1 MSSIDDPQG
10 TGVPHAGAVSVS
22 TPPTT
27 ALEKVRARLG
37 GSKVPPAP
45 PPPGGGGD
53 DEDEDG
59 MLRMSFLD
67 HLQEL
72 RSRIIKILIGVAVAF
87 ALSLTFSGAMWNVVS
102 QPAVE
107 ALQTL
112 KVNPPELAAL
122 EPMEGITIIWFKLP
136 ILCAIFLSSPW
147 ILYQVWA
154 FIAPGLYRRERKW
167 AAPFILTSAGLFVIG
182 GLFAYYVVFRFAL
195 TFLLGIGM
203 DAHVRP
209 VVSISR
215 YFDLFVNVVLGVSLV
230 FEMPVLIFF
239 LTLLRIISPSFLL
252 RNSRYAIL
260 VIFIIAA
267 VVTPTPDVFN
277 LMLFALPMCVLF
289 FVGLMASYILVLHRE
304 HKAFP
309 WRIALLV
316 LTGVLLLAA
325 AGGYVAVTRYGYH
338 WASHWPFLIK

>member
-1 MSSIDDPQG
+1 MPSTDDPQG
-10 TGVPHAGAVSVS
+10 TGVPQAGAISVS
-22 TPPTT
+22 APPAT
-27 ALEKVRARLG
+27 ALEKIRARLG
-37 GSKVPPAP
+37 GHKVPPAP

-53 DEDEDG
+53 DDDEDG

-87 ALSLTFSGAMWNVVS
+87 GLSLTFSGPLWNVVC

-112 KVNPPELAAL
+112 KVVPPELASL

-136 ILCAIFLSSPW
+136 VLCAIFLSSPW
-147 ILYQVWA
+147 ILYQIWA

-167 AAPFILTSAGLFVIG
+167 AAPFILTSAGLFVTG
-182 GLFAYYVVFRFAL
+182 GLFAYFVVFRFAL

-215 YFDLFVNVVLGVSLV
+215 YFDLFVNVILGVSLV

-289 FVGLMASYILVLHRE
+289 FVGLAASYILVLHRE
-304 HKAFP
+304 HRHFP
-309 WRIALLV
+309 WWLILL
-316 LTGVLLLAA
+316 GVVAILSLAGLGA
-325 AGGYVAVTRYGYH
+325 YMAVSRYGYH
-338 WASHWPFLIK
+338 LISHWPFLMK